1 MCVRRYEM
9 VGVDAPGCPYVL
21 NTHLINHSFL
31 PQKRGSDTEIKK
43 KVLSDAFKNL
53 TPPLLQ
59 KLTPTGLRHLPE
71 TDLDYSAGLVIPHPH
86 TIHAHMQGHC
96 RNGANDTLQNFI

>member
-1 MCVRRYEM
+1 MCRYEM

-31 PQKRGSDTEIKK
+31 PHKRGSDKEIKK
-43 KVLSDAFKNL
+43 KVLIDAFKNL

-59 KLTPTGLRHLPE
+59 KLTPTPE
-71 TDLDYSAGLVIPHPH
+71 TSAG
-86 TIHAHMQGHC
+86 
-96 RNGANDTLQNFI
+96 N